1 MMDTNTSSQVAHA
14 VVLVLASTT
23 TSNNHSVELI
33 RIHCLKF
40 CNITGG
46 MAKKNGQE
54 SQKLCYA
61 NSLDLHNLNASS
73 NQVVSR

>member
-23 TSNNHSVELI
+23 TSNNHSMELI

-46 MAKKNGQE
+46 MAKKKARIAE
-54 SQKLCYA
+54 TMLRKFF
-61 NSLDLHNLNASS
+61 SS
-73 NQVVSR
+73 I

>member
-33 RIHCLKF
+33 RIHYLKF
-40 CNITGG
+40 AISQVEWLKRRGKNRRNFATQILKFYITS
-46 MAKKNGQE
+46 MRAVIK
-54 SQKLCYA
+54 S
-61 NSLDLHNLNASS
+61 
-73 NQVVSR
+73 